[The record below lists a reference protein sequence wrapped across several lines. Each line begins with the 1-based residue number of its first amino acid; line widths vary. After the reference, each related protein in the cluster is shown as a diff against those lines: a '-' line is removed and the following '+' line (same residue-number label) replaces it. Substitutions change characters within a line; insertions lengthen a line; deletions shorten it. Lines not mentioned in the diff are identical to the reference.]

1 MLVNNFNESSTGINI
16 EGTFFYD
23 IDSSQREFDENFELL
38 SKSNFIYNPYG
49 QIDTKVSFTVK
60 ASKQTLVEYLNDI
73 VGDFDWIKESKSDL
87 MDEVINQNDI
97 DLLNYNEVKAT
108 LEDYNIK
115 LIPNTEI
122 KSIVTKGYSQ
132 GDYAKVFYLPE
143 RLKELWGNDVN
154 ESELQ
159 KEIDH
164 LFWDAPIY
172 GNVKVNDIDFDY
184 EFDAYEWEREKFIN
198 QIVKYFNEKKETESI
213 DMELLKHE
221 LERVIPQEIN
231 YNG

>member
-16 EGTFFYD
+16 EGAFFYD
-23 IDSSQREFDENFELL
+23 TDLSQIWFDENFERLI
-38 SKSNFIYNPYG
+38 KDEFIYNPCG
-49 QIDTKVSFTVK
+49 QIDTTISFTVK
-60 ASKQTLVEYLNDI
+60 AYKQDLVEYLNDI
-73 VGDFDWIKESKSDL
+73 VGDFDWIEESRSDL
-87 MDEVINQNDI
+87 MDEVIHQNDI
-97 DLLNYNEVKAT
+97 DLLNYNEVKGT
-108 LEDYNIK
+108 LEDYNIE

-122 KSIVTKGYSQ
+122 KHIVTKGYSQ

-143 RLKELWGNDVN
+143 RLKELYGNNIN

-172 GNVKVNDIDFDY
+172 GKLKVNGTDFYY
-184 EFDAYEWEREKFIN
+184 ESDPYEWEREKFIGEV
-198 QIVKYFNEKKETESI
+198 IEYFNKIKETEPI
-213 DMELLKHE
+213 DIELLKHE
-221 LERVIPQEIN
+221 LERVIPQEID

>member
-23 IDSSQREFDENFELL
+23 IDLSQREFDENFELL
-38 SKSNFIYNPYG
+38 SESNFIYNPYG
-49 QIDTKVSFTVK
+49 QIDTRVSFTVK
-60 ASKQTLVEYLNDI
+60 ASKQTLVEYLNE
-73 VGDFDWIKESKSDL
+73 VEGDFDWIKESKSDL
-87 MDEVINQNDI
+87 LDEVINQNDI

-108 LEDYNIK
+108 LEDYNIE

-132 GDYAKVFYLPE
+132 GDYAEVFYLPE

-154 ESELQ
+154 ESEFQ

-172 GNVKVNDIDFDY
+172 GNVNINDTEFDY
-184 EFDAYEWEREKFIN
+184 ELDPYEWEREKFIGEV
-198 QIVKYFNEKKETESI
+198 IEYFNKIKETEPI
-213 DMELLKHE
+213 DIELLKHE

>member
-23 IDSSQREFDENFELL
+23 IDSSQREFDENFGLL

-49 QIDTKVSFTVK
+49 QTDTTISFTVK
-60 ASKQTLVEYLNDI
+60 ASKQNLVEYLNDV
-73 VGDFDWIKESKSDL
+73 VGDFDWVEESRSDL

-108 LEDYNIK
+108 LEDYNIE
-115 LIPNTEI
+115 LIPNTKI

-132 GDYAKVFYLPE
+132 GDYAKVLYFPKK
-143 RLKELWGNDVN
+143 LKELWGKDVD

-159 KEIDH
+159 K
-164 LFWDAPIY
+164 
-172 GNVKVNDIDFDY
+172 
-184 EFDAYEWEREKFIN
+184 
-198 QIVKYFNEKKETESI
+198 
-213 DMELLKHE
+213 
-221 LERVIPQEIN
+221 
-231 YNG
+231 